1 MSVKNNAPE
10 IRFKGFS
17 GEWGKRL
24 LGSLCLIG
32 DIDHR
37 MPESKTTGIPYL
49 MTGDFYGIND
59 LDFSRAKLISIEDYE
74 QLSKK

>member
-1 MSVKNNAPE
+1 MNMEKKVPD
-10 IRFKGFS
+10 IRFNGFDE
-17 GEWGKRL
+17 EWNGRC

-49 MTGDFYGIND
+49 MTGDFCGING
-59 LDFSRAKLISIEDYE
+59 LDFKNAKLISIEDYE